1 MDSWQQYRVSGRLSN
16 VGVDGGTGTGYF
28 NATLTHDR
36 TNLWWVGCVV
46 YSASVSGTVSL
57 TF

>member
-1 MDSWQQYRVSGRLSN
+1 MSGRLSN
-16 VGVDGGTGTGYF
+16 LGVDGGTGTGYF